1 MAKAKKKEPSAAAKA
16 RQLARIDA
24 KEEAQQLAK
33 IREQAYKRGMRAAA
47 RFQAKQEGIAAGMR
61 SEKKK
66 RR

>member
-1 MAKAKKKEPSAAAKA
+1 MAKNRKPIQSPEAKV

-47 RFQAKQEGIAAGMR
+47 RFQAKQEGIAAGMKA
-61 SEKKK
+61 EKKK

>member
-1 MAKAKKKEPSAAAKA
+1 MAKNRKPTQSPEAKA
-16 RQLARIDA
+16 RQLARIEA

-47 RFQAKQEGIAAGMR
+47 RFQAKQDGLAAGMR
-61 SEKKK
+61 AEKK